1 MAKRM
6 TALQRQYFAP
16 RAPAAIVVAAPR
28 RAPARRRAAPKR
40 RARGRRRGGG
50 LTLGGGGILGH
61 AMGGALYG
69 FAVKQGWIDK
79 LPAIPVLGRTGT
91 AALLLNEA
99 AKRGMM
105 SQFTRPAANA
115 AAVLAGY
122 QLGNEGSIHGDD
134 DASPDS
140 DDGYGG

>member
-1 MAKRM
+1 MAKRRAM

-16 RAPAAIVVAAPR
+16 RAPATLVVAAPR

-40 RARGRRRGGG
+40 RARRRSGG
-50 LTLGGGGILGH
+50 LSLGGGGLLGH
-61 AMGGALYG
+61 ALGGALYG
-69 FAVKQGWIDK
+69 FAVKSGWIAK

-122 QLGNEGSIHGDD
+122 QLGNEGTIQGDE
-134 DASPDS
+134 DADM
-140 DDGYGG
+140 